1 MFIINVEQ
9 LATFTEWCK
18 EHADELGQIE
28 VNASI
33 WQDEDGR
40 IPFID
45 MNTKH
50 MDPSGSYAHL
60 DVVRA

>member
-33 WQDEDGR
+33 WQDEE
-40 IPFID
+40 
-45 MNTKH
+45 
-50 MDPSGSYAHL
+50 GS
-60 DVVRA
+60 RSSI